1 MNILN
6 RVTRKT
12 LLKNRTRTVVTI
24 IGVILSAAMITAIT
38 TFISS
43 MQDFM
48 IRSITASEG
57 GWQASVRSIPYSKA
71 AAIAGDGSV
80 ASAGILRPLGSALLD
95 GCANPDKPYL

>member
-71 AAIAGDGSV
+71 AAIARGRQRRLSGHP
-80 ASAGILRPLGSALLD
+80 APPRIRP
-95 GCANPDKPYL
+95 PRRVRQP